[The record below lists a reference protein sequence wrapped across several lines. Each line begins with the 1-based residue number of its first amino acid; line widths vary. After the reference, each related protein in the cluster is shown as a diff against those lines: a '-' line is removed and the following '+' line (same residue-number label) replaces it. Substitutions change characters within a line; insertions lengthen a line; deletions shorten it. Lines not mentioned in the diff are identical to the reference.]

1 MAIIITGGAFRGR
14 KLATDTRAQVIR
26 PTSGK
31 VREALFSSLGESVP
45 GARFVDLYAGTGAVG
60 LEALS
65 RGAAEAHLVESHPQ
79 SWLLLQGNAKSVLGH
94 APGPDDHLHLHRT
107 DAAAFCR
114 GLSRARAVQGE
125 AFDLVFADPP
135 FDRDQDFRAL
145 PALLLGILA
154 PEGTAVIQFPTRNP
168 PAWLERAGKVRKYG
182 ESSLAFFDSESLSAA
197 ADGIPAK
204 G

>member
-45 GARFVDLYAGTGAVG
+45 GSRFVDLYAGTGAVG

-65 RGAAEAHLVESHPQ
+65 RGAGEAHLVESHPQ
-79 SWLLLQGNAKSVLGH
+79 SWLLLQGNARSVLGL
-94 APGPDDHLHLHRT
+94 APGPDDRLHLHRT
-107 DAAAFCR
+107 DAAAFV
-114 GLSRARAVQGE
+114 RARAALGE

-154 PEGTAVIQFPTRNP
+154 SGGTAVIQFPTRNP

-182 ESSLAFFDSESLSAA
+182 ESSLAFFDSDALSAA
-197 ADGIPAK
+197 ADGIPVK